1 MSDKVRIGLIGV
13 GQIGKMHLD
22 AYQELPVEVL
32 AVADVDEAEG
42 ARVGQEYGVP
52 KVFTDFRQLL
62 AIEEIEAVDVCLHNN
77 LHAPV
82 TIAALEAGKHV
93 YCEKPIAGSYA
104 DGAAMLAAAR
114 KADRRLSIQLG
125 TLFSTETKAAKRL
138 IEEDHLGKLY
148 YAKSIGFRRRGRP
161 YVDGYGSSSF
171 VQREVAAGGALFDMG
186 VYHIAQVL
194 YLLGNPQV
202 ETISGITHQEIPMYP
217 DRQKNGRYS
226 VEELGIGLIRL
237 AGGITLF
244 IEESWALHL
253 GKGSAGSTVVGAKG
267 GIQLDPF
274 SYHTTLADM
283 ELNATVDLRAAAR
296 RWHQCFPETDA
307 YDGPQHH
314 WVAALQGRVPLIDTA
329 GLALTTMLIS
339 EGIYRSAELGREV
352 SGSEVEGQSQST
364 AAGV

>member
-1 MSDKVRIGLIGV
+1 MADKVKIGIIGV
-13 GQIGKMHLD
+13 GQIGNMHLER
-22 AYQELPVEVL
+22 YQKLPVEI
-32 AVADVDEAEG
+32 VAAADISEAALGKAAET
-42 ARVGQEYGVP
+42 YGIGRT
-52 KVFTDFRQLL
+52 FTDFRELL
-62 AIEEIEAVDVCLHNN
+62 KIDEIVAVDVCLHNN
-77 LHAPV
+77 FHAPV

-104 DGAAMLAAAR
+104 DGKAMVEAAKRTGKMLAM
-114 KADRRLSIQLG
+114 Q
-125 TLFSTETKAAKRL
+125 LFSLFSLDTKAAQRL
-138 IEEDHLGKLY
+138 IKEGHLGKLY
-148 YAKSIGFRRRGRP
+148 YAKSIGYRRRNRP
-161 YVDGYGSSSF
+161 YADGYGTSSF
-171 VQREVAAGGALFDMG
+171 VQKSIAAGGALFDMG

-194 YLLGNPQV
+194 YLLGNPPV
-202 ETISGITHQEIPMYP
+202 ETISGAAHQEIPMYP

-226 VEELGIGLIRL
+226 VEELGIGLVRL

-244 IEESWALHL
+244 IEESWAIHL

-329 GLALTTMLIS
+329 GLALATMLIS